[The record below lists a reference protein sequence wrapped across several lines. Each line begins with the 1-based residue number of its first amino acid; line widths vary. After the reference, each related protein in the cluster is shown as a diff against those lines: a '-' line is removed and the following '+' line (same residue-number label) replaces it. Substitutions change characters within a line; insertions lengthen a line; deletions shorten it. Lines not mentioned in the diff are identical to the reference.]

1 MLRFVTVKQDR
12 LSKTLNT
19 ENNISKFEIGPV
31 QNKLWIPLFEA
42 KITLIQQKGS
52 AESEDIIPNKGI

>member
-1 MLRFVTVKQDR
+1 MNEYSNIKKKSIKIKSKLRFVTVKQDR

-19 ENNISKFEIGPV
+19 ENNITKFEIGPV

-42 KITLIQQKGS
+42 KITLIQ
-52 AESEDIIPNKGI
+52 